1 MTFQIEDTVA
11 LGRMV
16 KQVRT
21 GMGLTQPDLAMTAGV
36 GLRFIVE
43 VEKGKPTAQ
52 VGKVLRV
59 LRTLGIAVTLTPPPG
74 LEADSGA
81 DA

>member
-1 MTFQIEDTVA
+1 MSVQIENIAA
-11 LGRMV
+11 LGRIV
-16 KQVRT
+16 RQVRT

-52 VGKVLRV
+52 IGKVLRV
-59 LRTLGIAVTLTPPPG
+59 LRTLGITVVLTPPPG
-74 LEADSGA
+74 LEAGDGTPT
-81 DA
+81 

>member
-1 MTFQIEDTVA
+1 
-11 LGRMV
+11 
-16 KQVRT
+16 
-21 GMGLTQPDLAMTAGV
+21 MGLTQPDLAMTAGV

-59 LRTLGIAVTLTPPPG
+59 LRTLGIAVTLTPPTG
-74 LEADSGA
+74 LGA
-81 DA
+81 DNDAPS